1 MKDYKE
7 ISRRCPSGSF
17 SYTIKAG
24 DTLYQLAK
32 TYNTTVEAI
41 LAINPGINPNN
52 LQIGQRICIPEAGKP
67 SPRCPRGSF
76 PYTIKQ
82 GDTLYE
88 LARTYNTTVEAIM
101 AINPGIDPYNLQIG
115 QVICIPESDKPP
127 HRCPVGSFP
136 YTIKAGDTL
145 YELARTYNTT
155 VEAIMAINPGIDPY
169 NLQIGQVICIPESDK
184 PPHRCPVGSFPY
196 TIKAGDTL
204 YELARTYNTTVEAIM
219 AINPGIDPYN
229 LQIGQ
234 VICIPESDK
243 PPHKCDGHYY
253 VVRPGDT
260 LYTISKKYNV
270 SVAKLIEANP
280 GIDPNNLQVG
290 QLICIPKSD
299 HHKPCPGGT
308 IYKVME
314 HDNLST
320 ILLRFNI
327 SVRDLEAG
335 NPDIDIDKIKPGQ
348 ELCILPHKNR
358 GCPCERGT
366 KPYRIQASDV
376 RHDEAVVV
384 ALAKKFNTSVA
395 SIMEANPNMSPGD
408 FQVGIEVCIP
418 YH

>member
-82 GDTLYE
+82 
-88 LARTYNTTVEAIM
+88 
-101 AINPGIDPYNLQIG
+101 
-115 QVICIPESDKPP
+115 
-127 HRCPVGSFP
+127 
-136 YTIKAGDTL
+136 GDTL

-376 RHDEAVVV
+376 PHDEAVVV

-408 FQVGIEVCIP
+408 FQVDIEVCIP